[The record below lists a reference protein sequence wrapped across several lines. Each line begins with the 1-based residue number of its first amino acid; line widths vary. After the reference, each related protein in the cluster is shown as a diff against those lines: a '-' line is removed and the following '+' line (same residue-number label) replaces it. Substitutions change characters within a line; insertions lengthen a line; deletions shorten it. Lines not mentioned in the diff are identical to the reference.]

1 MTSSTASV
9 SSLDSARRSTA
20 LVSPQP
26 PASRT
31 GSGCAWICRATPPCS
46 AVQTE
51 KPSSV
56 LTPAIERV
64 RPIARPSGQPFGSPS
79 ISGSAPVRS
88 SNAAIT

>member
-1 MTSSTASV
+1 MTSSTASE

-31 GSGCAWICRATPPCS
+31 GSACSWIRRAEPPCS
-46 AVQTE
+46 AVQIE

-56 LTPAIERV
+56 LTPATERV

-79 ISGSAPVRS
+79 IRGSGRSARRYG
-88 SNAAIT
+88 AIT